1 MDPLILLVGAGSLA
15 GLTSHLGYFIR
26 GEHQI
31 KSPIIAGAGMLATST
46 ATFTL
51 VYYAGWSLTRSTGVV
66 GLVTV
71 SFLVTLFASMLFYRL
86 VLHPLKQF
94 PGPFIAKVTKLWF
107 PFQITT
113 GFHNFRVLHKLHQQY
128 GDFVRTGKCR

>member
-26 GEHQI
+26 GEHNI
-31 KSPIIAGAGMLATST
+31 KSPVIAGSGILAIGTATSS
-46 ATFTL
+46 L
-51 VYYAGWSLTRSTGVV
+51 VYWAGWSLSQSARVV
-66 GLVTV
+66 GSVTV
-71 SFLVTLFASMLFYRL
+71 GFLVSLFTSMLVYRL
-86 VLHPLKQF
+86 LFHPLKHF
-94 PGPFIAKVTKLWF
+94 PGPFIAKVTKLYF

-113 GFHNFRVLHKLHQQY
+113 GFHNYRVLHKLHQQY